1 MISIF
6 CTTFIKGNS
15 IGYLTR
21 LCKASK
27 NFNYMTQVAFMKTLP
42 TKPQI
47 TKPAPFP
54 YWKKQCSEINM
65 TFDPTTLRYD
75 ENTKLIVVDGP
86 PAVGKSKLCEQIA
99 KEFGLLY
106 MPPPVFDEMY
116 INYYGFDVRSLNPKL
131 KDEWRMRDLTDFLR
145 DPNHEGTARI
155 QFAIFV
161 MRIEQYMNALVHI
174 LATGQG
180 VVLNRSIFTEAG
192 YMHAM
197 YNSGYLSKKAVNE
210 FDMMRTN
217 TFHLL
222 MRPHLVI
229 YLDATPE
236 TVLERIKKRGNIDE
250 INSKVFTKKFLSDLS
265 VATKEK
271 CLSWLSSHTEILI
284 YDWNKEWN
292 NVDVINDIE
301 NLNLEEEIKQEKFN
315 DWVFV
320 DTNELT
326 DSLRMYHTKYTMYA
340 RLEKTP
346 VTEIAP
352 ELYITRDGIDTIN
365 KLLSEIESEKYAYN
379 CNKKLGKVPWIL
391 KDKNFIFSISRRTP
405 RDFINCDL
413 FKLPC

>member
-1 MISIF
+1 
-6 CTTFIKGNS
+6 
-15 IGYLTR
+15 
-21 LCKASK
+21 
-27 NFNYMTQVAFMKTLP
+27 MTQVAFMKTLP

-65 TFDPTTLRYD
+65 TFDPTTLRFD

-155 QFAIFV
+155 QHAIFI

-180 VVLNRSIFTEAG
+180 VVLNRSIYTEAG

-210 FDMMRTN
+210 FEMMRKN

-236 TVLERIKKRGNIDE
+236 TVLV
-250 INSKVFTKKFLSDLS
+250 SFVSFPTKLCQLR
-265 VATKEK
+265 
-271 CLSWLSSHTEILI
+271 LIL
-284 YDWNKEWN
+284 
-292 NVDVINDIE
+292 
-301 NLNLEEEIKQEKFN
+301 
-315 DWVFV
+315 
-320 DTNELT
+320 
-326 DSLRMYHTKYTMYA
+326 
-340 RLEKTP
+340 
-346 VTEIAP
+346 
-352 ELYITRDGIDTIN
+352 LY
-365 KLLSEIESEKYAYN
+365 
-379 CNKKLGKVPWIL
+379 
-391 KDKNFIFSISRRTP
+391 
-405 RDFINCDL
+405 
-413 FKLPC
+413 